1 MSISRI
7 TLIHTLTHDPQS
19 QSFAC
24 SEARAI
30 IMTSVTVGEGAVIA
44 ARAVVTK
51 DIPPYAIAAGIA
63 KIINMRTR
71 DLRYKSRYFPLF
83 DTDIQ

>member
-1 MSISRI
+1 
-7 TLIHTLTHDPQS
+7 
-19 QSFAC
+19 
-24 SEARAI
+24 
-30 IMTSVTVGEGAVIA
+30 MTSVTVGEGAVIA

-71 DLRYKSRYFPLF
+71 DLRYKSRPLF

>member
-1 MSISRI
+1 
-7 TLIHTLTHDPQS
+7 
-19 QSFAC
+19 
-24 SEARAI
+24 
-30 IMTSVTVGEGAVIA
+30 MTSVTVGEGAVIA

-51 DIPPYAIAAGIA
+51 NIAPYAIAAGVPA